1 MNNLERY
8 KDEFVYMLND
18 VAYQPPVCNYFEKIW
33 AYSDCSC
40 CPFCTKD
47 NTVCDYQKFVD
58 WLLAEHKEPIKLT
71 QFEYDLLEYY
81 TYVDNS
87 WNGRILHENYAIRYM
102 CDKGYLKNV
111 DLNMTFRE
119 VLDNCE
125 VEDR

>member
-1 MNNLERY
+1 MTNLECH
-8 KDEFVYMLND
+8 KDKFIEMMVSENINF
-18 VAYQPPVCNYFEKIW
+18 
-33 AYSDCSC
+33 
-40 CPFCTKD
+40 
-47 NTVCDYQKFVD
+47 CDYFHELDKLDGCYSCPCNDKCSPNCNASKFCD
-58 WLLAEHKEPIKLT
+58 WLLEEHKEPIKLT
-71 QFEYDLLEYY
+71 KFEYDLLEYY

-125 VEDR
+125 VVEDE

>member
-1 MNNLERY
+1 MTNLERY
-8 KDEFVYMLND
+8 KDEFVYMLNKNKITLCSFFEVLNNYD
-18 VAYQPPVCNYFEKIW
+18 DCDTCPYGFESCEKGGWCNYR
-33 AYSDCSC
+33 
-40 CPFCTKD
+40 
-47 NTVCDYQKFVD
+47 KFID
-58 WLLAEHKEPIKLT
+58 WLLEEHKEPIKLT
-71 QFEYDLLEYY
+71 KFEYDLLEYY

-125 VEDR
+125 VVE

>member
-1 MNNLERY
+1 MTNLEYY
-8 KDEFVYMLND
+8 KDEIEERFKQLFKSFTD
-18 VAYQPPVCNYFEKIW
+18 TSSLACALDETYQKHRKQKYESMFTWYFE
-33 AYSDCSC
+33 
-40 CPFCTKD
+40 
-47 NTVCDYQKFVD
+47 
-58 WLLAEHKEPIKLT
+58 EHKEPIKLT

-81 TYVDNS
+81 TNVDNS

-125 VEDR
+125 VIE

>member
-1 MNNLERY
+1 MTNLEFY
-8 KDEFVYMLND
+8 KDEIKNVYALDRYLGDSISKVASRHGYDTEGFVK
-18 VAYQPPVCNYFEKIW
+18 EGKII
-33 AYSDCSC
+33 
-40 CPFCTKD
+40 
-47 NTVCDYQKFVD
+47 D
-58 WLLAEHKEPIKLT
+58 WLLEEHKEPIKLK